1 MPNLLVKVRKKMSI
15 TANRKVHNALEG
27 EYASV
32 FKGRSMD
39 FEDLREYVPN
49 DDIKDVDWKATA
61 RSGQTLIKRYVAIRK
76 YRILLVVDT
85 GKAMAATTQAGE
97 MKRDVTVMTA
107 GIIASVA
114 QRHADLVG
122 LVAGNSKHLTYLPP
136 KDSRQQVERIL
147 QHIYND
153 TSLESPK
160 SNLTNLLEYVKR
172 NIKQRMMLIII
183 SDNIEFGNTEEKLLR
198 RLDAQHEILFIAID
212 DVDPSDKM
220 WNQKFLYD
228 VEKPSASLPK
238 FIRSQKL
245 VEEAFKN
252 YVATQWKQSSQLL
265 KRLGISTVRIEK
277 EDDALSKIIRLLE
290 QQKHARKK

>member
-1 MPNLLVKVRKKMSI
+1 MSI

-39 FEDLREYVPN
+39 FEDLREYILN

-61 RSGQTLIKRYVAIRK
+61 RTGQMLIKRYIAIRK

-85 GKAMAATTQAGE
+85 GRSMAATTQAGE
-97 MKRDVTVMTA
+97 KKRDVTVMAA

-122 LVAGNSKHLTYLPP
+122 LVAGDSENLTYLPP

-147 QHIYND
+147 QRIYND
-153 TSLESPK
+153 TSLESPT
-160 SNLTNLLEYVKR
+160 SSLVSLLEYIKR

-212 DVDPSDKM
+212 DVDPSDKK
-220 WNQKFLYD
+220 WSQKPLYD
-228 VEKPSASLPK
+228 VDKPSSLLPT
-238 FIRSQKL
+238 FIRNQKH
-245 VEEAFKN
+245 VEKAFKT
-252 YVATQWKQSSQLL
+252 YLTTQWKQSSQLL
-265 KRLGISTVRIEK
+265 KRLRISTVRIEK
-277 EDDALSKIIRLLE
+277 ENDALAQIIRLLE
-290 QQKHARKK
+290 QQKHARK